1 MLRAFFISGLVLLI
15 GPSFGQM
22 IKVKSGEFVV
32 EEPHFNKEFIAR
44 NRIHHIEGF
53 LSTKKEMEPIRRKS
67 EHYHYEFDIA
77 GEMNLQMN
85 MLGIPG
91 SGKDTSLVG
100 YEYDSTGSL
109 TAKRRND
116 PHGFFSYHYAYDDKG
131 RQIESAYNR
140 DENLGPT
147 RYEFVQGES
156 YSITS
161 EKFNYKDLGNGTTE
175 KTFFNNYGDPFKK
188 ERWTYNEL
196 GYLTEITSHFLIS
209 NRRSKVGYTYDEKGR
224 TKERITI
231 NDLGRGDSERL
242 VYEYDEVGQLLS
254 KKIFRNEEQ
263 IKLIE
268 YLYDKK
274 TMLLDAELTKVM
286 DNNFIRIVQ
295 YEYVFWDDRGTG
307 VATSE

>member
-1 MLRAFFISGLVLLI
+1 MV
-15 GPSFGQM
+15 
-22 IKVKSGEFVV
+22 KVKSGEFVV
-32 EEPHFNKEFIAR
+32 EEPHFHKEFIAR

-53 LSTKKEMEPIRRKS
+53 LATKKEMEPIRRKS
-67 EHYHYEFDIA
+67 EHYHYEFDIS
-77 GEMNLQMN
+77 GEMVLQMN

-91 SGKDTSLVG
+91 SGKDTSLVR

-109 TAKRRND
+109 TTKRRND
-116 PHGFFSYHYAYDDKG
+116 PHGFFSYHYTYDEKG
-131 RQIESAYNR
+131 QQIESAYER

-161 EKFNYKDLGNGTTE
+161 EEFSYKDLGNGVIE
-175 KTFFNNYGDPFKK
+175 KSFFNSYGDPFKK
-188 ERWTYNEL
+188 ERWKYDEL
-196 GYLTEITSHFLIS
+196 GYLSEVTSHFLIS
-209 NRRSKVGYTYDEKGR
+209 NRRSKVSYTYDEMGR

-231 NDLGRGDSERL
+231 NDLGRGDTERL
-242 VYEYDEVGQLLS
+242 EYEYDEVGQLLS

-268 YLYDKK
+268 FLYDKK
-274 TMLLDAELTKVM
+274 TMLLDAELTKVI